1 MITVVITVVVVISSA
16 APANLFQLLVPF
28 VRLWTV
34 LAIPLGGFAV
44 FLFSLVDLLL
54 AVIGAGGKGT
64 SHQAS
69 DDQQGYG
76 KHLLGMGHV
85 ISPYNEPML
94 RCTASETRYLL
105 RNCS

>member
-44 FLFSLVDLLL
+44 FLFGLVDLLL
-54 AVIGAGGKGT
+54 AAIVIGAGGKGT
-64 SHQAS
+64 SHQAGN
-69 DDQQGYG
+69 DQQGYG

-85 ISPYNEPML
+85 VSPSMN
-94 RCTASETRYLL
+94 RC
-105 RNCS
+105 